1 MFACEDIG
9 RHNAFDKVI
18 GYALRNQID
27 LRQCI
32 VYSSGRIPVDMAD
45 PGGDSGSG
53 GQGGADLRGSAA
65 GGGVRTYAGV
75 LGKAGY
81 DEGVCLLNR
90 VKRS

>member
-1 MFACEDIG
+1 MYRVFQRADPG
-9 RHNAFDKVI
+9 
-18 GYALRNQID
+18 GY
-27 LRQCI
+27 
-32 VYSSGRIPVDMAD
+32 GGEGD